1 MHPHHVVTLHVRLPS
16 APSTSGSRKLIPLL
30 FRIVVS
36 PVVDIHFVRTASPI
50 GSTQLSVN
58 TARQARVACP
68 HTPAP
73 PVGSMCACLPFRTSL
88 SSASYGSWPSP
99 VVSRAHGDHRRCR
112 RPSRSR
118 YLAGAVGSV
127 GISLRVHLTSS
138 LGGRSALLCFS
149 AMEHDVVWSI
159 GYLYQVGL
167 HDFARVSSLQAPKCM
182 I

>member
-16 APSTSGSRKLIPLL
+16 APSTSCSRKLIPLL
-30 FRIVVS
+30 FRTVVF
-36 PVVDIHFVRTASPI
+36 PVVGIHFVRTASPI

-73 PVGSMCACLPFRTSL
+73 PVGSMYACLPFRTSL
-88 SSASYGSWPSP
+88 SSASYGSRPSP

-118 YLAGAVGSV
+118 YLAGAVSV

-159 GYLYQVGL
+159 GDLYQVGL
-167 HDFARVSSLQAPKCM
+167 HGFARVSFLQAPKCM